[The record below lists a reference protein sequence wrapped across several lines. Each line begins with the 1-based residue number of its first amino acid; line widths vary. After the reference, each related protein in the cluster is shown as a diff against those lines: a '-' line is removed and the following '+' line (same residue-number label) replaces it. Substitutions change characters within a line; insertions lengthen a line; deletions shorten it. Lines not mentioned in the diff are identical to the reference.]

1 MQDQEALIRFMA
13 INRLLIP
20 AGAEGSANEECLC
33 SGFGPDRSR
42 MKQLLIRDETW
53 SPPLTD

>member
-1 MQDQEALIRFMA
+1 MEDQEALIRFMA

-20 AGAEGSANEECLC
+20 AEAEGSANEECLC